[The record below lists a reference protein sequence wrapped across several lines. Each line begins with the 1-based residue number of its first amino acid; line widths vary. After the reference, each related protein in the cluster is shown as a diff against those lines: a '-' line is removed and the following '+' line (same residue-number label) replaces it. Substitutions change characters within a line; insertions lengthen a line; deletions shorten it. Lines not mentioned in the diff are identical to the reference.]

1 MTFLLLLQLRHPDP
15 AGHHQLA
22 ERDGDALGHLPMDLG
37 QLPLLQDGRQRMEG
51 KSPVTKMSLFLKRIN
66 KSTADVALTSNHL
79 TYFHDPSRTP
89 SGTTCR

>member
-1 MTFLLLLQLRHPDP
+1 MSLKRILLQLRHPHP

-51 KSPVTKMSLFLKRIN
+51 KSLCVKVFLK
-66 KSTADVALTSNHL
+66 TLYVE
-79 TYFHDPSRTP
+79 
-89 SGTTCR
+89 

>member
-1 MTFLLLLQLRHPDP
+1 MRCDIISLKSLMRILPQLRHPHP

-51 KSPVTKMSLFLKRIN
+51 KSLCVKVFLK
-66 KSTADVALTSNHL
+66 TLYVE
-79 TYFHDPSRTP
+79 
-89 SGTTCR
+89 

>member
-1 MTFLLLLQLRHPDP
+1 MSLYVNNLHLQLRHPHP

-51 KSPVTKMSLFLKRIN
+51 KSLVTKNAVFEKFLPIHQ
-66 KSTADVALTSNHL
+66 STDIT
-79 TYFHDPSRTP
+79 
-89 SGTTCR
+89 

>member
-1 MTFLLLLQLRHPDP
+1 MRCDIISLMSLMRILLQLRHPHP

-51 KSPVTKMSLFLKRIN
+51 KSLVN
-66 KSTADVALTSNHL
+66 
-79 TYFHDPSRTP
+79 
-89 SGTTCR
+89 